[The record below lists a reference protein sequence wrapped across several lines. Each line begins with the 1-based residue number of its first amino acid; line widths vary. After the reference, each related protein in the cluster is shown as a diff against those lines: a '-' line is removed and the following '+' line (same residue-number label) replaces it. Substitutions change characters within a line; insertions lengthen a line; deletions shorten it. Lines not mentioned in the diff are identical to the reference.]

1 MSYYLFTGNHRQLR
15 EFGINRS
22 HLRSTLV
29 RHMQVVIIRSCLTKS
44 LKSLYWQLI
53 YKVLLLQPVQ
63 GVSGCSVG
71 TFELVL
77 NCGIVKL
84 GSTSCMSTS
93 YMSQCN
99 FLIMNYLK
107 FSEIQNKNYKYL
119 YLYDLKSVIEIAKK
133 LLKIT
138 IYILEKIH

>member
-84 GSTSCMSTS
+84 GCTSCMST
-93 YMSQCN
+93 
-99 FLIMNYLK
+99 
-107 FSEIQNKNYKYL
+107 NYKYL